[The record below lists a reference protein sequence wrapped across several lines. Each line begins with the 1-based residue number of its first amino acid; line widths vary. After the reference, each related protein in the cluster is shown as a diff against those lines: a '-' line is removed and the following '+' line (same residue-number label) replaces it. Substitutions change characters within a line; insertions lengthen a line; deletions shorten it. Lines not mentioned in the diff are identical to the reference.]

1 MEDIRIIDL
10 FNHFFNRKWIIF
22 LSGILCFLVGYL
34 YVNYYQ
40 VPMYHGTTTII
51 IVKSD
56 NDNQNISQSELAANE
71 KLVSTYSE
79 IIKSRKILEQ
89 VIAEL
94 GLDVSVEDLK
104 QQISVSSVDDTA
116 ILKITVTDENNE
128 IAAIIADSVAL
139 VFKQEIVSIY
149 NIENISIVD
158 NATVELS
165 PYNVKPLKHY
175 VIFVGM
181 GIVLSCLYLFVE
193 FYFDNTV
200 KTKREIES
208 LLGIP
213 VLGEVSF
220 TKLKD
225 KKTFMPMTKLSKSEV
240 LGKKN
245 TYEEV
250 KPINK
255 LVESI
260 DSSDKNKEKVVTP
273 KKKTITKKT
282 SIKSGSKS
290 TSKKDSAK
298 KTTSVKRREN
308 SSKEGEGK

>member
-10 FNHFFNRKWIIF
+10 LNHFFNRKWIIF
-22 LSGILCFLVGYL
+22 LSGFLCFLLGYL

-79 IIKSRKILEQ
+79 IIKSRKVLEQ

-94 GLDVSVEDLK
+94 ALDVSVEELK

-116 ILKITVTDENNE
+116 ILKITITDKSNKT
-128 IAAIIADSVAL
+128 AAIIADSVAL
-139 VFKQEIVSIY
+139 IFKQEIVSIY

-158 NATVELS
+158 NAIVETS
-165 PYNVKPLKHY
+165 PYNVKPMKHY
-175 VIFVGM
+175 VIFI
-181 GIVLSCLYLFVE
+181 GIGVVLSCLYLFIE

-200 KTKREIES
+200 KTKKEIEN

-220 TKLKD
+220 TKMKD
-225 KKTFMPMTKLSKSEV
+225 KKTSKVISRVFPNANEFVSEE
-240 LGKKN
+240 N
-245 TYEEV
+245 TYTVVEPV
-250 KPINK
+250 KKQVKGINR
-255 LVESI
+255 
-260 DSSDKNKEKVVTP
+260 SDKKKENVT
-273 KKKTITKKT
+273 KKKASTKKT
-282 SIKSGSKS
+282 ETKSS
-290 TSKKDSAK
+290 TKTGAKNTSTK
-298 KTTSVKRREN
+298 KTTLVKKN
-308 SSKEGEGK
+308 KIVSKEGDSK

>member
-10 FNHFFNRKWIIF
+10 LNHFFNRKWIIF
-22 LSGILCFLVGYL
+22 LSGFLCFLLGYL

-79 IIKSRKILEQ
+79 IIKSRKVLEQ

-94 GLDVSVEDLK
+94 ALDVSVEELK

-116 ILKITVTDENNE
+116 ILKITITDKSNKT
-128 IAAIIADSVAL
+128 AAIIADSVAL
-139 VFKQEIVSIY
+139 IFKQEIVSIY

-158 NATVELS
+158 NAIVETS
-165 PYNVKPLKHY
+165 PYNVKPMKHY
-175 VIFVGM
+175 VIFI
-181 GIVLSCLYLFVE
+181 GIGVVLSCLYLFIE

-200 KTKREIES
+200 KTKKEIEN

-220 TKLKD
+220 TKMKD
-225 KKTFMPMTKLSKSEV
+225 KKTSKVISRVFPNANEFVSEE
-240 LGKKN
+240 N
-245 TYEEV
+245 TYTVVEPV
-250 KPINK
+250 KKQVKGINR
-255 LVESI
+255 
-260 DSSDKNKEKVVTP
+260 SDKKKENVT
-273 KKKTITKKT
+273 KKKASTKKT
-282 SIKSGSKS
+282 ETKSS
-290 TSKKDSAK
+290 TRAGAKNTSTK
-298 KTTSVKRREN
+298 KTTLVKKN
-308 SSKEGEGK
+308 KIVSKEGDSK